1 MMYRFNGWM
10 KEKVNH
16 HTFEKKK
23 AVVQWMPT
31 STDSRNILG
40 QRTLWRDQRN
50 EEVAD
55 KGSSLS

>member
-1 MMYRFNGWM
+1 M